1 MRMKAKGA
9 RGRGGSTEPHTRTQH
24 ATEIAGHRARGVPP
38 QVAKLKDEIKKLT
51 PPPPKPKEKP
61 KPKGWIDLD
70 EGPDA
75 PPISEQLGDALRSN
89 STRVIDLFRSWD
101 ADGDGEVGRVQSST
115 RRSREPS
122 PPHPDPQP
130 SPEPQ
135 PSPSGRSRAPSST
148 RRCPSS
154 GSRSRRR

>member
-1 MRMKAKGA
+1 M
-9 RGRGGSTEPHTRTQH
+9 
-24 ATEIAGHRARGVPP
+24 PP

-101 ADGDGEVGRVQSST
+101 ADGDGNLEYEELARPSAASPASSYCTWGQRGVRAARTYVTGRRGGGPAS
-115 RRSREPS
+115 
-122 PPHPDPQP
+122 
-130 SPEPQ
+130 
-135 PSPSGRSRAPSST
+135 
-148 RRCPSS
+148 
-154 GSRSRRR
+154 